1 MATLPVILNA
11 ISDDLGK
18 SIAYAVPF
26 AGYVLS
32 ALPLLL
38 ILIVA
43 SKQFIEGLTS
53 GAFKM

>member
-1 MATLPVILNA
+1 MVTLPVVLNS
-11 ISDDLGK
+11 ISQDLGE
-18 SIAYAVPF
+18 SIAYALPF